1 MRLTRIQHAA
11 IRTTATE
18 IFLVITWASDCLAC
32 GRMTVKMGG
41 NIKHAGIPSYQGTDK
56 LFDRK
61 IVVVIAMPDHPRRIV
76 AIGHATGVLIN

>member
-1 MRLTRIQHAA
+1 
-11 IRTTATE
+11 
-18 IFLVITWASDCLAC
+18 
-32 GRMTVKMGG
+32 MTVKMGG